1 VKTVRPWNNRWC
13 ILAVLNALYV
23 VAYFYR
29 TSGAVM
35 ALDLAR
41 DLSLSPRQLGNMA
54 AVLFYGFAF
63 AQLPLGPLL
72 DRFGARRTIFL
83 LGLVTAIGAGLFA
96 RASGYGGV
104 LVGRALIGIGTSC
117 VLMGSL
123 KIYTRWF
130 SPHRFAAL
138 SGVQVALGN
147 IGNLLATAPLG
158 WLLGSIGWRVTF
170 AGFGVLSAVA
180 ALLVL
185 VVVRDAP
192 RDEPPPARQ
201 PLADGWRRLA
211 GRADFWRLA
220 GLAFFWYGSYMAIQ
234 GLWGGPYLRRVLGL
248 DRAGAARLLL
258 MIALGYIVGCPLAGR
273 LSDRVLRSRKK
284 LLLIGQAGLLA
295 CLGMFLGPLESLPAV
310 CRPALFFLFGL
321 CGSSGPVLF
330 AQIKELFPRRMAATA
345 MTAVNFFVM
354 LGAALT
360 QQGMGRVLAAAR
372 QAGGSP
378 ASAFRLA
385 FAVPF
390 VGLLLAWLVYSR
402 CRDSHPES
410 NVLH

>member
-1 VKTVRPWNNRWC
+1 MRPWNNRWC
-13 ILAVLNALYV
+13 ILAVLNAVYV
-23 VAYFYR
+23 IAYFYR
-29 TSGAVM
+29 TSGAVI

-41 DLSLSPRQLGNMA
+41 DLSLSARQLGNMA
-54 AVLFYGFAF
+54 AVLFYGFALT
-63 AQLPLGPLL
+63 QLPLGPLL

-83 LGLVTAIGAGLFA
+83 LGLVTAAGAWLFA

-104 LVGRALIGIGTSC
+104 LAGRALIGIGTSC

-130 SPHRFAAL
+130 SPRQFAAL

-147 IGNLLATAPLG
+147 TGNLLATAPLG
-158 WLLGSIGWRVTF
+158 WLAGSIGWRTTF
-170 AGFGVLSAVA
+170 AGFGVLSALA

-185 VVVRDAP
+185 LLVRDAP
-192 RDEPPPARQ
+192 QGSPAPPRH
-201 PLADGWRRLA
+201 PLGDGWRQLA
-211 GRADFWRLA
+211 GRLDFWRLA

-234 GLWGGPYLRRVLGL
+234 GLWGGPYLREVLGL
-248 DRAGAARLLL
+248 DRSGAARLLL

-284 LLLIGQAGLLA
+284 LLLIGQAGLLV
-295 CLGMFLGPLESLPAV
+295 CLGMFLGPLENLPAV
-310 CRPALFFLFGL
+310 LRPALFFLFGL

-330 AQIKELFPRRMAATA
+330 AQIKELFPQRMAATA

-360 QQGMGRVLAAAR
+360 QQGMGRVLTAV
-372 QAGGSP
+372 QQGGGAP
-378 ASAFRLA
+378 AVAFRIA

-390 VGLLLAWLVYSR
+390 AGLLLAWLGYLR
-402 CRDSHPES
+402 CRDSHPDAGML
-410 NVLH
+410 N